1 MAISKTLGVGHD
13 IFTDVNYI
21 QGADIESIVIEENI

>member
-1 MAISKTLGVGHD
+1 MAISKTLGAGHD

-21 QGADIESIVIEENI
+21 QGADIRSIAIEENA